1 MLSVF
6 RLILIGVFIALFK
19 NERYLLSF
27 FVYIFAFGTDI
38 LDGWLARRNNWITNV
53 GKVLDPLADKLLGM
67 LHTTA
72 CVERQADADCR
83 SRMFLVQ
90 RGHSALYNADNPC

>member
-38 LDGWLARRNNWITNV
+38 LDGWLARRNNWRT
-53 GKVLDPLADKLLGM
+53 
-67 LHTTA
+67 
-72 CVERQADADCR
+72 
-83 SRMFLVQ
+83 S
-90 RGHSALYNADNPC
+90 

>member
-27 FVYIFAFGTDI
+27 LFIFSRSERIFWT
-38 LDGWLARRNNWITNV
+38 V
-53 GKVLDPLADKLLGM
+53 GL
-67 LHTTA
+67 
-72 CVERQADADCR
+72 
-83 SRMFLVQ
+83 
-90 RGHSALYNADNPC
+90 RGATIGSQTPAKFSIRWRTS